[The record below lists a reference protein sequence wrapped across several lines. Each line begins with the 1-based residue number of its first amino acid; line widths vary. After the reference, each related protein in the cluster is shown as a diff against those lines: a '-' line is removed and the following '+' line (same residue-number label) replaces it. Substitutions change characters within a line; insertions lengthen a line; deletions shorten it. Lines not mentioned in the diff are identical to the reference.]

1 MKRVKRIPEAGNG
14 GEVSLF
20 LLQGIVKRAW
30 PQEQPHARLRD
41 MVSSRTGHKQ
51 GPSHSTN
58 ASHHFRTQL
67 KAIGPIDAAT
77 GGHTEQGSCAYGTVQ
92 TNLWGVLPELRNY
105 DWYSVPLCVRA
116 HTVISVVTGQ
126 VHHPAWILCAC

>member
-41 MVSSRTGHKQ
+41 MVSSRNRPQAGAIPFHKRLPSFQ
-51 GPSHSTN
+51 NSAESNWANRRRHRGSHRARLLRIRDGPNKLVGRS
-58 ASHHFRTQL
+58 A
-67 KAIGPIDAAT
+67 
-77 GGHTEQGSCAYGTVQ
+77 GTKK
-92 TNLWGVLPELRNY
+92 L
-105 DWYSVPLCVRA
+105 
-116 HTVISVVTGQ
+116 
-126 VHHPAWILCAC
+126 